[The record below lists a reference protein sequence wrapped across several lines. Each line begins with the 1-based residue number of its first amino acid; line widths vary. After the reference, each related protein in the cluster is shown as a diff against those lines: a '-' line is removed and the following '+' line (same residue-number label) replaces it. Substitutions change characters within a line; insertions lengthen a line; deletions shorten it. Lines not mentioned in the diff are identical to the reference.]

1 MMALS
6 SATRAG
12 RPPARGEA
20 SATAL
25 TATAARRSSSRAI
38 RRHGS
43 CSWRGPRRYVQASG
57 ERSDSI
63 MWPSRLLLMISGS
76 RRVLLSG
83 GRSGP
88 LRTSSGRTRPEPP
101 AGGRLP
107 PNHLLLLEVHE
118 VVDRSCPPAVL
129 DAPDL
134 IVVGNLQLMYAD
146 DLGAEVSGQ
155 IYEEG
160 KLLVSLP
167 LFCKSQTGHRQKHKR
182 DDDFFH
188 GILLKR

>member
-1 MMALS
+1 MMARS
-6 SATRAG
+6 SATPAG
-12 RPPARGEA
+12 RPPARGEVSA
-20 SATAL
+20 SAL
-25 TATAARRSSSRAI
+25 TATAARRSSSRAM

-57 ERSDSI
+57 GRSDST
-63 MWPSRLLLMISGS
+63 MWPSRLLPMTSGS
-76 RRVLLSG
+76 RRARHSG

-88 LRTSSGRTRPEPP
+88 LRTSSGRTSPEPP

-107 PNHLLLLEVHE
+107 PDDLLLLEVYE
-118 VVDRSCPPAVL
+118 VVDRSGPPAVL

-146 DLGAEVSGQ
+146 DLCTEVSGQ
-155 IYEEG
+155 VDEQAKSLVCVVLG
-160 KLLVSLP
+160 K
-167 LFCKSQTGHRQKHKR
+167 GHRWQCQEDER

-188 GILLKR
+188 RLLSL